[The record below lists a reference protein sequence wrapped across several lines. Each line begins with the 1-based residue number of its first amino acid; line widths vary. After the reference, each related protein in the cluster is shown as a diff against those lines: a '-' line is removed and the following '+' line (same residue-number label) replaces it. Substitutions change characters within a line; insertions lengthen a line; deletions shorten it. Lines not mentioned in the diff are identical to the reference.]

1 MKIKDNN
8 NNSNNNNNQIII
20 MPINN
25 NNNNKARKNLYFV
38 HIIIRDDYEYMNKQ
52 SEKKHTLRPSIS
64 NMLVILVMG

>member
-1 MKIKDNN
+1 
-8 NNSNNNNNQIII
+8 

>member
-1 MKIKDNN
+1 
-8 NNSNNNNNQIII
+8 

-52 SEKKHTLRPSIS
+52 SEKNIPYIPPLLIC
-64 NMLVILVMG
+64 